1 MKKRILALV
10 LALTLALGLLPA
22 TALAAEQEITIRLS
36 VFNQG
41 VPTQDKEGNAMLARS
56 VVVTDRNGD
65 GAYSLD
71 EALLAAHEAYA
82 PNGGADYQS
91 GYNNDWGTYAVTKLW
106 GEDSSAVSFYKDHVY
121 TGAVDAE
128 MLSEGQLVDAFIY
141 KDQSN
146 WTDRYC
152 YFTQNGAPVDALS
165 VCVGEEFALTL
176 LYDQWGAVSPQPTA
190 PLGVFDQS
198 GAYSECEALR
208 GEQIIE
214 GIYQKKPAT
223 DQKGEVKIS
232 FTAQGTYLLTAQYD
246 STNYTDYNNT
256 PPQYYLVPP
265 LCTVTVYDDTPQG
278 HVDAALDN
286 LTESTLLGGNASLDA
301 LSQNLTLPASTYGDT
316 AITWSLDTQDDSV
329 IGYYGDNTVYIGGAK
344 SAAVTAILT
353 ATVASTED
361 SGVQATKTFALTVP
375 AAASDPDKTGVVDY
389 GKVMSGIAAKWQDGF
404 TATSPIDDTDLPW
417 AVVDMA
423 AYGAALDNAE
433 QSRYE
438 TLLSGTDSYG
448 TPNSSLAKFILAQ
461 QARKEATAAPAV
473 PASPDI
479 WSAPSILLAR
489 YGAGT
494 TALADNQAL
503 VSCMTSYLSGTGL
516 DVDTA
521 AAMLPALAPYY
532 NSDTAVKTAVDKTV
546 TWLSAQQG
554 AGGTWR
560 NNANSTAQVVVGL
573 AALGID
579 AHTDTRFVKSGK
591 SAVEGLLSFALA
603 DGTGFGYGGNV
614 TYNNMATEQG
624 FRALVAYARM
634 KEGGK
639 AYNLYLQ
646 AKDSTG
652 VVTAPN
658 ITATNPG
665 GGEGGGTITPSTITV
680 SFSLRGDTVHG
691 EGGHTAY
698 TTWVSS
704 TGYTLPSGATVA
716 DLLAAAAGD
725 KGFTYAGSS
734 YVSSITWNGITL
746 SEQANGPYSG
756 WMFTVNGKITNTG
769 MTTTVLHSGDSV
781 VWRYVDNYN
790 TEIDWSEDGTG
801 TPSTGG
807 QTKPEEKP
815 EEKPG
820 ETEITYTD
828 VPQNSW
834 CAEAVAA
841 VTKAGLFTGYADGS
855 FGVHDSITRGQM
867 ALVLYRLAGQP
878 ETTNTSAFSDEA
890 DWCATAL
897 TWAAESGVALGYGDG
912 SFGVGQLLKR
922 EQLVTFLYRYALQA
936 KLDTSASADL
946 SAYTDRGEVLD
957 ADAMAW
963 AVGAGLMKGRTETT
977 LAPDAAITR
986 AEAAVIFQRFLT
998 AYPQK

>member
-22 TALAAEQEITIRLS
+22 TALAAEREITIRLS

-56 VVVTDRNGD
+56 VAVTDRNGD

-91 GYNNDWGTYAVTKLW
+91 GYNNDWGSYAVTKLW
-106 GEDSSAVSFYKDHVY
+106 GQESSAVSFYKDHAY

-128 MLSEGQLVDAFIY
+128 MLSEGQPVDAFIY
-141 KDQSN
+141 KDQTN

-152 YFTQNGAPVDALS
+152 YFTQNGTPVDALS

-176 LYDQWGAVSPQPTA
+176 LYDQWGAANPQPTA

-198 GAYSECEALR
+198 GAYSKCEALQ
-208 GEQIIE
+208 GEQVYGE
-214 GIYQKKPAT
+214 IYAKPAT
-223 DQKGEVKIS
+223 DQKGEAKIS

-246 STNYTDYNNT
+246 STNYTHYNDDMT
-256 PPQYYLVPP
+256 SARYYLVPP
-265 LCTVTVYDDTPQG
+265 LCTVTVYEDTPQG
-278 HVDAALDN
+278 HVDATLDN

-316 AITWSLDTQDDSV
+316 TITWSLDTQDDSV
-329 IGYYGDNTVYIGGAK
+329 IGYYGGNIVYIGGAK
-344 SAAVTAILT
+344 SAAVTATLT

-389 GKVMSGIAAKWQDGF
+389 GKVMNGIAAKWQDGSA
-404 TATSPIDDTDLPW
+404 ATSPIDDTDLPW
-417 AVVDMA
+417 AVADMA

-546 TWLSAQQG
+546 AWLSTQQG

-579 AHTDTRFVKSGK
+579 AHTDTRFVKGGK

-820 ETEITYTD
+820 ET
-828 VPQNSW
+828 
-834 CAEAVAA
+834 
-841 VTKAGLFTGYADGS
+841 
-855 FGVHDSITRGQM
+855 
-867 ALVLYRLAGQP
+867 
-878 ETTNTSAFSDEA
+878 
-890 DWCATAL
+890 
-897 TWAAESGVALGYGDG
+897 
-912 SFGVGQLLKR
+912 
-922 EQLVTFLYRYALQA
+922 
-936 KLDTSASADL
+936 
-946 SAYTDRGEVLD
+946 
-957 ADAMAW
+957 
-963 AVGAGLMKGRTETT
+963 
-977 LAPDAAITR
+977 
-986 AEAAVIFQRFLT
+986 
-998 AYPQK
+998 

>member
-1 MKKRILALV
+1 MSAMGFV
-10 LALTLALGLLPA
+10 DTTVSDWTQPPYDGSVQVEVSAP
-22 TALAAEQEITIRLS
+22 IT
-36 VFNQG
+36 
-41 VPTQDKEGNAMLARS
+41 
-56 VVVTDRNGD
+56 
-65 GAYSLD
+65 
-71 EALLAAHEAYA
+71 
-82 PNGGADYQS
+82 
-91 GYNNDWGTYAVTKLW
+91 
-106 GEDSSAVSFYKDHVY
+106 
-121 TGAVDAE
+121 
-128 MLSEGQLVDAFIY
+128 
-141 KDQSN
+141 
-146 WTDRYC
+146 
-152 YFTQNGAPVDALS
+152 APV
-165 VCVGEEFALTL
+165 
-176 LYDQWGAVSPQPTA
+176 
-190 PLGVFDQS
+190 
-198 GAYSECEALR
+198 
-208 GEQIIE
+208 
-214 GIYQKKPAT
+214 
-223 DQKGEVKIS
+223 
-232 FTAQGTYLLTAQYD
+232 
-246 STNYTDYNNT
+246 
-256 PPQYYLVPP
+256 
-265 LCTVTVYDDTPQG
+265 CTVTVYDDTPQG

-286 LTESTLLGGNASLDA
+286 LTERTLLGGNASLDA
-301 LSQNLTLPASTYGDT
+301 LSQNLTLPVSTYGGT
-316 AITWSLDTQDDSV
+316 TITWSLDTQDDSV

-344 SAAVTAILT
+344 SAAVTATLT

-546 TWLSAQQG
+546 AWLSTQQG

-579 AHTDTRFVKSGK
+579 AHTDTRFVKGGK

-828 VPQNSW
+828 VPQDSW

-912 SFGVGQLLKR
+912 SFGVGQLRKR

>member
-106 GEDSSAVSFYKDHVY
+106 GEESSAVSFYKDHAY

-141 KDQSN
+141 KDQVN

-152 YFTQNGAPVDALS
+152 YFVQNGTPVDALS

-176 LYDQWGAVSPQPTA
+176 QYDQWGAASPQPTA

-208 GEQIIE
+208 GEQVYGE
-214 GIYQKKPAT
+214 IYAKPAT
-223 DQKGEVKIS
+223 DGKGEAKIS

-265 LCTVTVYDDTPQG
+265 LCTVTVYEDTPQG

-286 LTESTLLGGNASLDA
+286 LTESTLLSGNASLDA
-301 LSQNLTLPASTYGDT
+301 LSQDLTLPASTCGDT

-329 IGYYGDNTVYIGGAK
+329 IGYYGGNTVYIGDAK
-344 SAAVTAILT
+344 SAAVTATLT
-353 ATVASTED
+353 ATVKSADD
-361 SGVQATKTFALTVP
+361 SVQETKTFALTVP
-375 AAASDPDKTGVVDY
+375 SAASDPDKTGVVDY
-389 GKVMSGIAAKWQDGF
+389 GKVMNGIAAKWQDGSA
-404 TATSPIDDTDLPW
+404 ATSPIDDTDLPW
-417 AVVDMA
+417 AVADMA
-423 AYGAALDNAE
+423 AYGAALDSAE

-438 TLLSGTDSYG
+438 TLLNSSDSYG
-448 TPNSSLAKFILAQ
+448 KPYKSYAKFILAQ
-461 QARKEATAAPAV
+461 QALGETTTAPEV

-503 VSCMTSYLSGTGL
+503 VSFMTAYLSGTGL

-532 NSDTAVKTAVDKTV
+532 SSDSTVKATVDRTV

-560 NNANSTAQVVVGL
+560 NNANTTAQVVVAL

-579 AHTDTRFVKSGK
+579 AHTDTRFIKGGK

-614 TYNNMATEQG
+614 TYNDMATEQG

-639 AYNLYLQ
+639 AYDLYLQ

-658 ITATNPG
+658 ITATHPG

-680 SFSLRGDTVHG
+680 TFSLRGDTVHG

-698 TTWVSS
+698 TTWISS

-716 DLLAAAAGD
+716 DLLASAAAD
-725 KGFTYAGSS
+725 KGFTYAGSG
-734 YVSSITWNGITL
+734 YVTAVTWNGTTL

-781 VWRYVDNYN
+781 VWRYVDNFN

-815 EEKPG
+815 G

-828 VPQNSW
+828 VPQDSW
-834 CAEAVAA
+834 CAQAVAA

-878 ETTNTSAFSDEA
+878 ETEATSAFSDSA
-890 DWCATAL
+890 DWCAAAL

-963 AVGAGLMKGRTETT
+963 AVGAGLMKGRTETI
-977 LAPDAAITR
+977 LAPGAAITR

>member
-22 TALAAEQEITIRLS
+22 TALAAEREITVTFSYAQEGDLVVAPTKVSVHAGLAAEYGLGEATAEPTVLDAVAAAHAVYLGEDTFTQETAGDFMDASLTKIFGESGFAGHIINGHYSADMANAAVLKNGDTVDTFLYGTYYDDYYAAFYQDGQMCKTLS
-36 VFNQG
+36 AVAGEEQSLQVQGFYVMNAYNGESWIPLGGLSLVTIDETG
-41 VPTQDKEGNAMLARS
+41 VPTPLAGLTTS
-56 VVVTDRNGD
+56 SGGQVTWTP
-65 GAYSLD
+65 
-71 EALLAAHEAYA
+71 ETT
-82 PNGGADYQS
+82 
-91 GYNNDWGTYAVTKLW
+91 GTYTLATSGNW
-106 GEDSSAVSFYKDHVY
+106 GS
-121 TGAVDAE
+121 T
-128 MLSEGQLVDAFIY
+128 
-141 KDQSN
+141 
-146 WTDRYC
+146 
-152 YFTQNGAPVDALS
+152 PV
-165 VCVGEEFALTL
+165 V
-176 LYDQWGAVSPQPTA
+176 
-190 PLGVFDQS
+190 
-198 GAYSECEALR
+198 
-208 GEQIIE
+208 
-214 GIYQKKPAT
+214 PAW
-223 DQKGEVKIS
+223 
-232 FTAQGTYLLTAQYD
+232 
-246 STNYTDYNNT
+246 
-256 PPQYYLVPP
+256 
-265 LCTVTVYDDTPQG
+265 CTVTVYDDTPQG

-286 LTESTLLGGNASLDA
+286 LTERTILGGNASLDA
-301 LSQNLTLPASTYGDT
+301 LSQNLTLPTSTYGDT

-329 IGYYGDNTVYIGGAK
+329 IGYYDGNIVYIGGAK
-344 SAAVTAILT
+344 SAAVTATLT

-389 GKVMSGIAAKWQDGF
+389 GKVMSGIAAKWQDGS

-417 AVVDMA
+417 AVADMA

-461 QARKEATAAPAV
+461 QARKETTTAPAV

-546 TWLSAQQG
+546 AWLSAQQG

-828 VPQNSW
+828 VPQDSW

-912 SFGVGQLLKR
+912 SFGVGQMLKR

-963 AVGAGLMKGRTETT
+963 AVGVGLMKGRTETT

>member
-1 MKKRILALV
+1 MKKRILALM

-22 TALAAEQEITIRLS
+22 TALAAEREITVTFSYAQEGDLVVAPTKVSVHAGLAAEYGLGEATAEPTVLDAVAAAHAVYLGEDIFTQETAGDFMDASLTKIFGTPGIAGHIINGHYSADMANAAVLKNGDTVDTFLYGTYYDDYYAAFYQDGQMCKTLS
-36 VFNQG
+36 AVAGEEQSLQVQGFYVMNAYNGESWIPLDGLSLVTIDETG
-41 VPTQDKEGNAMLARS
+41 VPTPLAGLTTS
-56 VVVTDRNGD
+56 SGGQVTWIP
-65 GAYSLD
+65 
-71 EALLAAHEAYA
+71 ETT
-82 PNGGADYQS
+82 
-91 GYNNDWGTYAVTKLW
+91 GTYTLATSGNW
-106 GEDSSAVSFYKDHVY
+106 GS
-121 TGAVDAE
+121 T
-128 MLSEGQLVDAFIY
+128 
-141 KDQSN
+141 
-146 WTDRYC
+146 
-152 YFTQNGAPVDALS
+152 PV
-165 VCVGEEFALTL
+165 V
-176 LYDQWGAVSPQPTA
+176 
-190 PLGVFDQS
+190 
-198 GAYSECEALR
+198 
-208 GEQIIE
+208 
-214 GIYQKKPAT
+214 PAW
-223 DQKGEVKIS
+223 
-232 FTAQGTYLLTAQYD
+232 
-246 STNYTDYNNT
+246 
-256 PPQYYLVPP
+256 
-265 LCTVTVYDDTPQG
+265 CTVTVYDDTPQG

-301 LSQNLTLPASTYGDT
+301 LSQNLTLPVSTYGGT
-316 AITWSLDTQDDSV
+316 TITWSLDTQDDSV

-344 SAAVTAILT
+344 SAAVTATLT

-389 GKVMSGIAAKWQDGF
+389 GKVMSGIAAKWQDGSA
-404 TATSPIDDTDLPW
+404 ATSPIDDTDLPW
-417 AVVDMA
+417 AVADMA

-433 QSRYE
+433 QSRYK
-438 TLLSGTDSYG
+438 TLLNSNDSDGKPYK
-448 TPNSSLAKFILAQ
+448 SYAKFILAQ

-546 TWLSAQQG
+546 AWLSTQQG

-579 AHTDTRFVKSGK
+579 AHTDTRFVKGGK

-646 AKDSTG
+646 AKDSTA

-704 TGYTLPSGATVA
+704 TGYTLSSGATVA

-828 VPQNSW
+828 VPEDSW

-841 VTKAGLFTGYADGS
+841 VTEAGLFTGYADGS

-963 AVGAGLMKGRTETT
+963 AVGVGLMKGRTETT

>member
-22 TALAAEQEITIRLS
+22 TALAAEQEITVYLTIS
-36 VFNQG
+36 DQG
-41 VPTQDKEGNAMLARS
+41 CVSDHAGGIGVGSDGTQMTQAPVTVPAQ
-56 VVVTDRNGD
+56 NGSATVD
-65 GAYSLD
+65 AVLT
-71 EALLAAHEAYA
+71 AAHNQYLSADGYA
-82 PNGGADYQS
+82 QNS
-91 GYNNDWGTYAVTKLW
+91 GWVSKLW
-106 GEDSSAVSFYKDHVY
+106 GVETSSTLFFVNDRPLTSGVTQDTVSNGDYVTAALMADTEHYSDYYAYFDAPATSAV
-121 TGAVDAE
+121 A
-128 MLSEGQLVDAFIY
+128 
-141 KDQSN
+141 
-146 WTDRYC
+146 
-152 YFTQNGAPVDALS
+152 
-165 VCVGEEFALTL
+165 GEALTL
-176 LYDQWGAVSPQPTA
+176 HLQGYSGMGAAEAEDLEGMVLCTAEGGSLIPLDDGAVETGADGTAQVVFSQPGKYVMSAMGFVDTTVSDWTQPPYDGSVQVEVSAPITA
-190 PLGVFDQS
+190 PV
-198 GAYSECEALR
+198 
-208 GEQIIE
+208 
-214 GIYQKKPAT
+214 
-223 DQKGEVKIS
+223 
-232 FTAQGTYLLTAQYD
+232 
-246 STNYTDYNNT
+246 
-256 PPQYYLVPP
+256 
-265 LCTVTVYDDTPQG
+265 CTVTVYEDTPQG

-301 LSQNLTLPASTYGDT
+301 LSQNLTLPTSTYGDT

-329 IGYYGDNTVYIGGAK
+329 IGYYDGNTVYIGGAK
-344 SAAVTAILT
+344 SAAVTATLT

-389 GKVMSGIAAKWQDGF
+389 GKVMSGIAAKWQDGS

-546 TWLSAQQG
+546 AWLSTQQG

-579 AHTDTRFVKSGK
+579 AHTDTRFVKGGK

-828 VPQNSW
+828 VPQDSW

-912 SFGVGQLLKR
+912 SFGVGQMLKR

-963 AVGAGLMKGRTETT
+963 AVGVGLMKGRTETT

>member
-22 TALAAEQEITIRLS
+22 TALAAEREITIRLS

-56 VVVTDRNGD
+56 VAVTDRNGD

-106 GEDSSAVSFYKDHVY
+106 GEESSAVSFYKDHAY

-141 KDQSN
+141 KDQTN

-152 YFTQNGAPVDALS
+152 YFAQNGTPVDTLS

-176 LYDQWGAVSPQPTA
+176 LYDQWGAANPQPTA

-198 GAYSECEALR
+198 GAYSKCEALQ
-208 GEQIIE
+208 GEQVYGE
-214 GIYQKKPAT
+214 IYAKPAT
-223 DQKGEVKIS
+223 DQKGEAKIS

-265 LCTVTVYDDTPQG
+265 LCTVTVYEDTPQG

-316 AITWSLDTQDDSV
+316 TIIWSLDTQDDSV
-329 IGYYGDNTVYIGGAK
+329 IGYYGGNIVYIGGAK
-344 SAAVTAILT
+344 SAAVTATLT
-353 ATVASTED
+353 AAVKSADGS
-361 SGVQATKTFALTVP
+361 VQETKTFALTVP

-389 GKVMSGIAAKWQDGF
+389 GKVMSGIAAKWRDGA

-423 AYGAALDNAE
+423 AYGAALDSAE

-438 TLLSGTDSYG
+438 TLLNGNDSYG
-448 TPNSSLAKFILAQ
+448 KPYSSYAKFILAQ
-461 QARKEATAAPAV
+461 QARKQTTTAPEV

-494 TALADNQAL
+494 TALADSQTL
-503 VSCMTSYLSGTGL
+503 VSCMTAYLSGTGL

-532 NSDTAVKTAVDKTV
+532 SSDTAVKTAVDKTV
-546 TWLSAQQG
+546 VWLSAQQG

-560 NNANSTAQVVVGL
+560 NNANSTAQVVVAL

-646 AKDSTG
+646 AKDSTA
-652 VVTAPN
+652 VVTAPG

-665 GGEGGGTITPSTITV
+665 GGGTGGGTITPSTITV

-704 TGYTLPSGATVA
+704 TGYTLPTGATVA
-716 DLLAAAAGD
+716 DLLAAATGN
-725 KGFTYAGSS
+725 KGFTYAGSG
-734 YVSSITWNGITL
+734 YVTAITWNGTTL
-746 SEQANGPYSG
+746 SEKDNGPYSG

-790 TEIDWSEDGTG
+790 TEIDWSGDGTG

-807 QTKPEEKP
+807 QTKPQEKP
-815 EEKPG
+815 EEKPQ
-820 ETEITYTD
+820 ETQITYTD
-828 VPQNSW
+828 VPQDSW

-855 FGVHDSITRGQM
+855 FGVRDSITRGQM

-878 ETTNTSAFSDEA
+878 ATTNTSAFSDGA

-912 SFGVGQLLKR
+912 SFGVGKLLKR